1 MINVRKVKAAGLCDC
16 CDKKKAT
23 YEVYCRISLGSFL
36 SQALTK
42 IVRYT
47 YVNKVITALLNADK
61 EQRCRFSL
69 ACMDAA
75 KRLYCCPACESK
87 DVERVMLA
95 CHPPIIDLKC
105 KKCGWRSR

>member
-1 MINVRKVKAAGLCDC
+1 MFKDERVVAEGTVFFSIYDGD
-16 CDKKKAT
+16 DPEKKPILK
-23 YEVYCRISLGSFL
+23 L
-36 SQALTK
+36 SSK
-42 IVRYT
+42 
-47 YVNKVITALLNADK
+47 KTAADK

>member
-1 MINVRKVKAAGLCDC
+1 MIITRENLKEEASNLNDEILNLE
-16 CDKKKAT
+16 KK
-23 YEVYCRISLGSFL
+23 YG
-36 SQALTK
+36 
-42 IVRYT
+42 
-47 YVNKVITALLNADK
+47 VNIIA
-61 EQRCRFSL
+61 L

>member
-23 YEVYCRISLGSFL
+23 YYDGDDPEKKPILKL
-36 SQALTK
+36 SSKKTA
-42 IVRYT
+42 
-47 YVNKVITALLNADK
+47 KVITALLNADK

>member
-16 CDKKKAT
+16 CDKKKP
-23 YEVYCRISLGSFL
+23 ILKL
-36 SQALTK
+36 SSKKTA
-42 IVRYT
+42 
-47 YVNKVITALLNADK
+47 KVITALLNADR
-61 EQRCRFSL
+61 EQ
-69 ACMDAA
+69 